1 MISRGERHFEFL
13 ARDNPIAHTSITD
26 ESAAGCLSVI
36 WSLESESPTWR
47 GRSRRSCRASPGH
60 FGRIFWT
67 RYLAARGRM
76 WVFRSERALTF
87 LLIVALLEIHHVLV
101 GR

>member
-1 MISRGERHFEFL
+1 M
-13 ARDNPIAHTSITD
+13 ARAFSQELPGIARTF
-26 ESAAGCLSVI
+26 
-36 WSLESESPTWR
+36 W
-47 GRSRRSCRASPGH
+47 
-60 FGRIFWT
+60 RIFWT